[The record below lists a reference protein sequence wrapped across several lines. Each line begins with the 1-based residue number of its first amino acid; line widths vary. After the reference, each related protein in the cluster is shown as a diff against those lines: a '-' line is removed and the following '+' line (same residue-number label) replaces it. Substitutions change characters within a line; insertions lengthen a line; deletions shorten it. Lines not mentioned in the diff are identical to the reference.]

1 MRRVTTVPSV
11 RAAVAALHQGGQ
23 TVGFAATMGA
33 LHGGHL
39 ALVRAAAEHTDAVL
53 VSIFVNPLQFGPGE
67 DYLSYPRPAE
77 RDEAALLALGPA
89 TPAVLYTPTVAEM
102 YPGWRP
108 GSDPALD
115 TTVSVRDLSDRL
127 EGASR
132 PGHFDGVCTVV
143 TKLLHQVQPDV
154 ACFGRKDYQQ
164 LVIIRRMVADL
175 DIPVEVVAVPTVR
188 EADGVAMSSR
198 NAYLDVAD
206 RNAARCLS
214 RGLAAAVEAARRV
227 RDAGQPPDPEVL
239 RRAALA
245 TIAAEPRAHVDY
257 VAVVDPDTLA
267 PPDGPARG
275 TGTGVSTSA
284 RGPGTGRR
292 LRQERLLVAVA
303 VHVGPARLI
312 DNVVVGDHDDEER
325 LVHAVGGAASA

>member
-1 MRRVTTVPSV
+1 MRRVTTVTSV
-11 RAAVAALHQGGQ
+11 RGAVAALHQRGQ
-23 TVGFAATMGA
+23 TIGFVATMGA
-33 LHGGHL
+33 LHAGHL
-39 ALVRAAAEHTDAVL
+39 SLVRAAAEHTDAVV

-67 DYLSYPRPAE
+67 DYLSYPRPVE
-77 RDEAALLALGPA
+77 RDEAALLELGPA

-108 GSDPALD
+108 GTDRALD
-115 TTVSVRDLSDRL
+115 TAVSVRDLSDRL

-154 ACFGRKDYQQ
+154 AVFGRKDHQQ

-175 DIPVEVVAVPTVR
+175 DIPVDVVAVPTVR
-188 EADGVAMSSR
+188 EADGVAASSR
-198 NAYLDVAD
+198 NAYLEVAD

-214 RGLAAAVEAARRV
+214 RGLAAAVEAARRA
-227 RDAGQPPDPEVL
+227 RDAGQPPDPDVL
-239 RRAALA
+239 RRAALG
-245 TIAAEPRAHVDY
+245 TIAAEPRARVDY
-257 VAVVDPDTLA
+257 VAVVDPDTLV
-267 PPDGPARG
+267 PPDGSTRG
-275 TGTGVSTSA
+275 TGTGASGRA

-325 LVHAVGGAASA
+325 LVDAVGGAASA